1 MPLLLGDK
9 RRLQQV
15 LINLVKNSLKFTHEG
30 VIKIKAGYNRQLRR
44 LNVKICDTGIGISME
59 DQKKLFKTFG
69 KLKNSNTSLNR
80 DGIGLGL
87 TICEA
92 LVTQNGGKIQ
102 VQSGGLGKGTTFEF
116 YF

>member
-1 MPLLLGDK
+1 MLRHSNNNVRLPLLLGDK

-30 VIKIKAGYNRQLRR
+30 IIQIKANYSKPLRR
-44 LNVKICDTGIGISME
+44 LNVKICDDGIGISKE

-69 KLKNSNTSLNR
+69 KLKNSDKKLNR

-92 LVTQNGGKIQ
+92 LVK
-102 VQSGGLGKGTTFEF
+102 
-116 YF
+116 